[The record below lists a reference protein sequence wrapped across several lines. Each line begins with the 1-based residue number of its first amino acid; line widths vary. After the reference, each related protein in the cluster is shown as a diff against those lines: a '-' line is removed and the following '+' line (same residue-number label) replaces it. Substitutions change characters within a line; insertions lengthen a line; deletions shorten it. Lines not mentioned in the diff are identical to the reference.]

1 MKDDQMVP
9 TEAPYE
15 GKKGKGKSSTCT
27 SAASAE
33 HSRAH
38 DDDAAS
44 DYAMEG
50 NGD

>member
-15 GKKGKGKSSTCT
+15 GKKGKGKSSTFT

-38 DDDAAS
+38 DDDEPC
-44 DYAMEG
+44 DDGREG